1 MNSQTYRANG
11 LLLLTALIWGTGF
24 VAQRLGLDAVG
35 PMLYNGLR
43 FALGALII
51 LPLALRPDHRS
62 TSQRLSARSAL
73 AGSMLAG
80 IILFTAAS
88 LQQFGLLY
96 TSVANAGFIT
106 GLYVIIVPLLGLLLG
121 HRSDACA
128 WLGAVLAVAG
138 MYLLSMT
145 GASAIAFGDFLQL
158 AGALFWAVH
167 VLVLD
172 ALAPRT
178 HAIRLAC
185 LQFLMCSLLC
195 LLAAVLTE
203 PIAWTAIL
211 AAAPAVTYGGVL
223 SVGIAYTL
231 QVVAQKDASAAHAA
245 IIMSLEAVFAALAGW
260 LVLGETLGN
269 RALLGC
275 TLMLAGMLV
284 AQLLP
289 LYRARRVAATMDLPT
304 P

>member
-51 LPLALRPDHRS
+51 LPLALRSDHRS
-62 TSQRLSARSAL
+62 TSQRLSAGSAL

-223 SVGIAYTL
+223 SVGVAYTL

-289 LYRARRVAATMDLPT
+289 LYRTRRVAATMDLPT